1 MGYNPNL
8 RDQVRRLYLQKG
20 PCQPRG
26 HTFPQKQFGRKR
38 RRFLGVWFDDFPTWL
53 EYSIKKDAAYCLC
66 CYLFKPPIGDLSGG
80 DFIYEGFSN
89 WKKKRKLRDHVGG
102 PNSSH
107 NQTWGK
113 CQDLLNQRQHIQTV
127 FDNQS
132 SQARIEY
139 RIRLNATID
148 CIRFLLK
155 QGLAFRGLDESED
168 LQNQGNFRALLRFL
182 ADHNEEVKGVTF
194 DNAPQ
199 NLKLTS
205 PKIQKDIVSVAA
217 TETIKAIVEDLDGAL
232 FYVLVDEARDISIKE
247 QMAIAICYVDK
258 RGNVIERFLGIE
270 HVANTNALT
279 LKEAMESLFSRL
291 GLSSSRLRGQGY
303 DGASNMQ
310 GEFNGLKSLILRDS
324 PKKYEQINMLFYFV
338 NRVVVIV
345 SASCKRRDILRDNR
359 ILEVMKSLDIGELS
373 SGKGLN
379 QETNLIRAGDTRW
392 GSHYGTLVR
401 LVNMFSSVIE
411 VLEFVS
417 EDRSNTDQKAE
428 SNVLLENLQSFEF
441 VFNLHLMRVILAI
454 TSELSLALQRKD
466 QDIVN
471 AMALVTMS
479 KSRLRMMRNTGW
491 ESSFDDVNSFCK
503 KKEIHIPNMDDKF
516 VARGRGRRNASH
528 ITNLHHYRIELFNTV
543 LDMQLSELN
552 SRFSEAATELLLC
565 VACLN
570 PCNSFSSFDKKLIRL
585 AELYPNEFSPVELM
599 VLPDQLDTY
608 IFDMRTSNEFSSL
621 NGIADLSRKMLE
633 TERDKVYPFVYLLLT
648 LALILPVATA
658 TVERVFSAMNIVK
671 DRLRNRMSNQWLN
684 DSLVVYVERDF
695 F

>member
-1 MGYNPNL
+1 
-8 RDQVRRLYLQKG
+8 
-20 PCQPRG
+20 
-26 HTFPQKQFGRKR
+26 
-38 RRFLGVWFDDFPTWL
+38 
-53 EYSIKKDAAYCLC
+53 
-66 CYLFKPPIGDLSGG
+66 
-80 DFIYEGFSN
+80 
-89 WKKKRKLRDHVGG
+89 
-102 PNSSH
+102 
-107 NQTWGK
+107 
-113 CQDLLNQRQHIQTV
+113 
-127 FDNQS
+127 
-132 SQARIEY
+132 
-139 RIRLNATID
+139 
-148 CIRFLLK
+148 
-155 QGLAFRGLDESED
+155 
-168 LQNQGNFRALLRFL
+168 
-182 ADHNEEVKGVTF
+182 
-194 DNAPQ
+194 
-199 NLKLTS
+199 
-205 PKIQKDIVSVAA
+205 
-217 TETIKAIVEDLDGAL
+217 
-232 FYVLVDEARDISIKE
+232 
-247 QMAIAICYVDK
+247 MAIAIRYVDK

-270 HVANTNALT
+270 HVPNTNALT

-310 GEFNGLKSLILRDS
+310 ALVAVAKNH
-324 PKKYEQINMLFYFV
+324 EQINMLFYFV

-373 SGKGLN
+373 SGKSLN

-417 EDRSNTDQKAE
+417 EDHSNTEQKAE

-471 AMALVTMS
+471 AMALVNMS
-479 KSRLRMMRNTGW
+479 KNRLRMMRNTGW
-491 ESSFDDVNSFCK
+491 ESLLDDVNSFCE

-516 VARGRGRRNASH
+516 VARGRGRRNASQM
-528 ITNLHHYRIELFNTV
+528 TNLHHYRVELFNTV
-543 LDMQLSELN
+543 LDLQLSELN

-570 PCNSFSSFDKKLIRL
+570 PCNSFSSFDKKKLIRL
-585 AELYPNEFSPVELM
+585 AELYPNEFSRVELM

-621 NGIADLSRKMLE
+621 NGIAHLSRKMVE
-633 TERDKVYPFVYLLLT
+633 TGRDKVHPFVYLLLT

-658 TVERVFSAMNIVK
+658 TFERSK
-671 DRLRNRMSNQWLN
+671 LCRSLLSLSTSNQLSP
-684 DSLVVYVERDF
+684 SLLRSSKLLLLHQTSMAARNTIVEVAVPTTDQWKRAPYVQTVGDPFWALVEAYPAKGAPVANPTFFTAPTDLGHAELVNPSSILHLRIERGDLPYTKCHFGPQASPPIDWAEWVDEIVYDVPRKQILMGSGTYNAVMLSQSLGIPWQGAAIKNLEHACSRWSVNTHTFAWAWGESGLSLEDMVILTRLSLCSASILDLVHLSRED
-695 F
+695 

>member
-1 MGYNPNL
+1 M
-8 RDQVRRLYLQKG
+8 
-20 PCQPRG
+20 
-26 HTFPQKQFGRKR
+26 
-38 RRFLGVWFDDFPTWL
+38 
-53 EYSIKKDAAYCLC
+53 
-66 CYLFKPPIGDLSGG
+66 
-80 DFIYEGFSN
+80 
-89 WKKKRKLRDHVGG
+89 
-102 PNSSH
+102 
-107 NQTWGK
+107 
-113 CQDLLNQRQHIQTV
+113 
-127 FDNQS
+127 
-132 SQARIEY
+132 
-139 RIRLNATID
+139 NATID

-155 QGLAFRGLDESED
+155 QGLAFL
-168 LQNQGNFRALLRFL
+168 ALLRFL

-205 PKIQKDIVSVAA
+205 PKIQKDIVSAAA
-217 TETIKAIVEDLDGAL
+217 TETIKAIVGDLDGAL
-232 FYVLVDEARDISIKE
+232 FSVLVDEACDISIKE
-247 QMAIAICYVDK
+247 QMAIAIRYVDK

-324 PKKYEQINMLFYFV
+324 PCAFYVHCFAHQLQLALVAVAKNHEQINMLFYFV

-392 GSHYGTLVR
+392 GSHYGTLMR

-417 EDRSNTDQKAE
+417 EDRSNTEQKAE

-441 VFNLHLMRVILAI
+441 VFNLHLRRVILAI

-471 AMALVTMS
+471 AMALVNML
-479 KSRLRMMRNTGW
+479 KNRLRMMSNTKW
-491 ESSFDDVNSFCK
+491 ESLLDDVNSFCE

-516 VARGRGRRNASH
+516 VARGRGRRNASQ
-528 ITNLHHYRIELFNTV
+528 ITNLHHYRVELFDTV

-570 PCNSFSSFDKKLIRL
+570 PCNSFSSFDKKKLIRL
-585 AELYPNEFSPVELM
+585 AELYPNEFSRVELM
-599 VLPDQLDTY
+599 VLPNQLDTY

-621 NGIADLSRKMLE
+621 NRIAHLSRKMVE
-633 TERDKVYPFVYLLLT
+633 TGRDKVYPFVYLLLT

-658 TVERVFSAMNIVK
+658 IVERVFSAMNIVK
-671 DRLRNRMSNQWLN
+671 DRLRNRMSDQWLN

-695 F
+695 FWSYE

>member
-1 MGYNPNL
+1 
-8 RDQVRRLYLQKG
+8 
-20 PCQPRG
+20 
-26 HTFPQKQFGRKR
+26 
-38 RRFLGVWFDDFPTWL
+38 
-53 EYSIKKDAAYCLC
+53 
-66 CYLFKPPIGDLSGG
+66 
-80 DFIYEGFSN
+80 
-89 WKKKRKLRDHVGG
+89 
-102 PNSSH
+102 
-107 NQTWGK
+107 
-113 CQDLLNQRQHIQTV
+113 
-127 FDNQS
+127 
-132 SQARIEY
+132 
-139 RIRLNATID
+139 
-148 CIRFLLK
+148 
-155 QGLAFRGLDESED
+155 
-168 LQNQGNFRALLRFL
+168 
-182 ADHNEEVKGVTF
+182 
-194 DNAPQ
+194 
-199 NLKLTS
+199 
-205 PKIQKDIVSVAA
+205 
-217 TETIKAIVEDLDGAL
+217 
-232 FYVLVDEARDISIKE
+232 
-247 QMAIAICYVDK
+247 MAIAIRYVDK
-258 RGNVIERFLGIE
+258 RGNVIEQFLGIE
-270 HVANTNALT
+270 HVPNTNALT

-291 GLSSSRLRGQGY
+291 GLSSSRLRGQCY

-324 PKKYEQINMLFYFV
+324 PCAFYVHCFAHQLQLALVAVAKNHEQINMLFYFV

-417 EDRSNTDQKAE
+417 EDRSNTEQKAE

-454 TSELSLALQRKD
+454 TSELSLAHQKKD

-471 AMALVTMS
+471 AMAL
-479 KSRLRMMRNTGW
+479 
-491 ESSFDDVNSFCK
+491 
-503 KKEIHIPNMDDKF
+503 EIHIPNMDDKF
-516 VARGRGRRNASH
+516 VARGRGRRNASQM
-528 ITNLHHYRIELFNTV
+528 TNLHHYRVELFNTV

-570 PCNSFSSFDKKLIRL
+570 PCNSFSSFDKKKLIRL
-585 AELYPNEFSPVELM
+585 AELYPNEFSRVELM

-621 NGIADLSRKMLE
+621 NGIAHLSRKMVE
-633 TERDKVYPFVYLLLT
+633 TGRDKVYPFVYLLLT

-658 TVERVFSAMNIVK
+658 TVERCLPVPTGEGISSVPGELKRRVSVNHEQKLEIGLGGLNCGELERRVSVLISDLMMDLTAPVGNHGVDIDVGV
-671 DRLRNRMSNQWLN
+671 DR
-684 DSLVVYVERDF
+684 
-695 F
+695 